1 MPLTLN
7 QLLFRTFHGKDKMLQ
22 PIREELGLGR
32 GQPRVLSYLLSYGT
46 SSQSD
51 IASYLG
57 IDPAAVSRMTEA
69 LRKNDFLIRDADEDC
84 RRTNRLELTEKG
96 MEAAKIW
103 TRECQSI
110 DEKLLEGFSSSEK
123 EQLLSLLGKLL
134 GNIER
139 SRLYEES

>member
-1 MPLTLN
+1 
-7 QLLFRTFHGKDKMLQ
+7 
-22 PIREELGLGR
+22 
-32 GQPRVLSYLLSYGT
+32 
-46 SSQSD
+46 
-51 IASYLG
+51 
-57 IDPAAVSRMTEA
+57 
-69 LRKNDFLIRDADEDC
+69 
-84 RRTNRLELTEKG
+84 
-96 MEAAKIW
+96 MEAARIW